1 MVLGKIFGGD
11 TIKTIS
17 NVVDDLHFSGEEKE
31 KLKSVHGRIFQNVL
45 SKLLHF
51 FKILQNTEQI

>member
-31 KLKSVHGRIFQNVL
+31 KLKLQMKEIEA
-45 SKLLHF
+45 KLQE
-51 FKILQNTEQI
+51 KNIRTTILEAKWLK